1 MTKTAVQHFSS
12 LFETALKKCREGG
25 EPDWRTELR
34 ETAFSRFLDIGFPTV
49 RQEDWK
55 YTNVAPFTSAEFTLP
70 QPETLPDVSSL
81 IGEHREDEIEFIYVD
96 GVLSREHSTSSS
108 TPGLELTLFRDAVA
122 NGEGKRLQSRL
133 ESSAFGNSDA
143 FPSLNQAFGS
153 EGVWVK
159 IDDKAVIEKRVH
171 ILFLATGT
179 VPNALLT
186 PRVIVDA
193 GRSSQAFLVQS
204 HIGGPGANSFTS
216 AVTDIYAAENA
227 RLTYC
232 KIQSEA
238 PDAFHYGLIRSS
250 QMADSHVMHFD
261 FSRGG
266 RLARNELYA
275 GLEGE
280 GAEVHLNGLYAV
292 KDKQHIDNHTTVDHR
307 LPRCFSRQR
316 YKGILA
322 DSGRA
327 VFNGAVIVQPGAV
340 KTDGVQL
347 NQNLLL
353 SRDAKVNTKP
363 QLEIQN
369 DDVKCTHGATIGQID
384 GDQLFYAMSR
394 GVNKDEAIAMLSR
407 GFVEDILYMLGNKPL
422 QESLHGLLD
431 SYFAN

>member
-1 MTKTAVQHFSS
+1 MSETAIQHFSS
-12 LFETALKKCREGG
+12 LFETALQKGRENG
-25 EPDWRTELR
+25 EPDWRTHQR
-34 ETAFSRFLDIGFPTV
+34 ETAFSRFRDIGFPTV
-49 RQEDWK
+49 RQEHWK
-55 YTNVAPFTSAEFTLP
+55 YTNVAPITSTEFVLP
-70 QPETLPDVSSL
+70 QPAPLPDVSSL
-81 IGEHREDEIEFIYVD
+81 IGEHREDEIEFIFVD
-96 GVLSREHSTSSS
+96 GALSREHSTAKAAA
-108 TPGLELTLFRDAVA
+108 GLELTLFKDAMA
-122 NGEGKRLQSRL
+122 NGEGELLKSRL
-133 ESSAFGNSDA
+133 ESSAFGKSDA

-159 IDDKAVIEKRVH
+159 IADNAVIEKRVH
-171 ILFLATGT
+171 ILFLTTGT
-179 VPNALLT
+179 VPNALLA

-204 HIGGPGANSFTS
+204 HIGGPGASSFTS
-216 AVTDIYAAENA
+216 AVTDIRVAENA
-227 RLTYC
+227 KLTYC

-275 GLEGE
+275 GLDGQ

-307 LPRCFSRQR
+307 VPRCYSRQR
-316 YKGILA
+316 YKGILD

-327 VFNGAVIVQPGAV
+327 VFNGAVVVQPGAV
-340 KTDGVQL
+340 NTDGVQL

-384 GDQLFYAMSR
+384 EDQLFYAMSR
-394 GVNKDEAIAMLSR
+394 GVNKDEAIAVLSR
-407 GFVEDILYMLGNKPL
+407 GFVEDVLFLLGNKPL